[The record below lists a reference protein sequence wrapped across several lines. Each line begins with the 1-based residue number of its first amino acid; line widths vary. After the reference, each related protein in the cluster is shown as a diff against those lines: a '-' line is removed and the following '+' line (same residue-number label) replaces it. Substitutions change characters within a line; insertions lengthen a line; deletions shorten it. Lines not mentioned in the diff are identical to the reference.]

1 MQKHA
6 RRRTQQAFHEQNRY
20 GAPPGWVT
28 PEIPPGYFN
37 STGRFEDT
45 PQSSEARTGSSMQQ
59 TPISGNASF
68 AAAGLQQ
75 GQQYHQQQMFS
86 FPSACKKPRT
96 GSRGWVARRLPPVA
110 PSTSIIRAAK
120 AVATGRPGQKDRN
133 FGHSS
138 RFKSTRYE
146 PYRQEQHHNESEERR
161 PYNERR
167 RSSSSLLPP
176 RDALLHVPRVTPP
189 APINQGE
196 QQTPEAAQSYTHVSI
211 HIEKKY
217 KHSPYHGA
225 VTTPSNIFVWSLLCA
240 AT

>member
-45 PQSSEARTGSSMQQ
+45 PQSSEARTGPSIQQ
-59 TPISGNASF
+59 TTMSGNASF
-68 AAAGLQQ
+68 AATGLQL

-96 GSRGWVARRLPPVA
+96 RRLPPVA

-120 AVATGRPGQKDRN
+120 AVTTGRPRQKDRN

-146 PYRQEQHHNESEERR
+146 PYRQEQPHNESEGRR
-161 PYNERR
+161 SYNERR
-167 RSSSSLLPP
+167 RSSSMLLPP

-211 HIEKKY
+211 HIEKNTSTV
-217 KHSPYHGA
+217 HTM
-225 VTTPSNIFVWSLLCA
+225 VL
-240 AT
+240 

>member
-1 MQKHA
+1 MSLQKRA
-6 RRRTQQAFHEQNRY
+6 RRHTQRAFDDPSRY

-28 PEIPPGYFN
+28 PEIAPGYFN
-37 STGRFEDT
+37 NTGRFQAT
-45 PQSSEARTGSSMQQ
+45 PESSEARTSSSMQQ
-59 TPISGNASF
+59 TPISGNTSYVTR
-68 AAAGLQQ
+68 GLQQ
-75 GQQYHQQQMFS
+75 GQQYPQQQMFS

-96 GSRGWVARRLPPVA
+96 GSRGWVATRLPPVA

-120 AVATGRPGQKDRN
+120 AVATGRPGQRDRN

-146 PYRQEQHHNESEERR
+146 PYRQEQPHNESEGRR
-161 PYNERR
+161 SYNERR
-167 RSSSSLLPP
+167 RSSSTLLPP

-211 HIEKKY
+211 HIEKK
-217 KHSPYHGA
+217 KQ
-225 VTTPSNIFVWSLLCA
+225 T
-240 AT
+240 

>member
-1 MQKHA
+1 MFISSTENETRLITKKIECCLQKHA
-6 RRRTQQAFHEQNRY
+6 RRRTQQAFDEQNRY

-37 STGRFEDT
+37 NTGRFEDT
-45 PQSSEARTGSSMQQ
+45 QQSSEARTCSPIQQ

-120 AVATGRPGQKDRN
+120 SSCDGKTRAKRQKLW
-133 FGHSS
+133 
-138 RFKSTRYE
+138 
-146 PYRQEQHHNESEERR
+146 P
-161 PYNERR
+161 
-167 RSSSSLLPP
+167 L
-176 RDALLHVPRVTPP
+176 
-189 APINQGE
+189 
-196 QQTPEAAQSYTHVSI
+196 
-211 HIEKKY
+211 
-217 KHSPYHGA
+217 
-225 VTTPSNIFVWSLLCA
+225 
-240 AT
+240 

>member
-1 MQKHA
+1 M
-6 RRRTQQAFHEQNRY
+6 
-20 GAPPGWVT
+20 
-28 PEIPPGYFN
+28 
-37 STGRFEDT
+37 
-45 PQSSEARTGSSMQQ
+45 
-59 TPISGNASF
+59 SGNASF
-68 AAAGLQQ
+68 AVAGLQQ
-75 GQQYHQQQMFS
+75 GQQYHQQQLFS
-86 FPSACKKPRT
+86 FPSACKKPRI

-120 AVATGRPGQKDRN
+120 VVVTGRPGQEDIN

-146 PYRQEQHHNESEERR
+146 PYRQEQHHNESEERQS
-161 PYNERR
+161 YNERR

-211 HIEKKY
+211 HIENKIQSIV
-217 KHSPYHGA
+217 HTM
-225 VTTPSNIFVWSLLCA
+225 VL
-240 AT
+240 

>member
-1 MQKHA
+1 MSLQKRA
-6 RRRTQQAFHEQNRY
+6 RRHTQRAFDEPSRY

-37 STGRFEDT
+37 NTGRFQDT
-45 PQSSEARTGSSMQQ
+45 PESSEARTGSSMQQ
-59 TPISGNASF
+59 TPISGNTSF
-68 AAAGLQQ
+68 ATAGLQQ
-75 GQQYHQQQMFS
+75 GQQFPQQQMFS
-86 FPSACKKPRT
+86 FPSACRKART
-96 GSRGWVARRLPPVA
+96 HRLPPVA

-120 AVATGRPGQKDRN
+120 AVATGRPGQRDRN

-146 PYRQEQHHNESEERR
+146 PYRQEQPHNESEGRR

-167 RSSSSLLPP
+167 RSLSMLLPP

-211 HIEKKY
+211 HIERKNTSTV
-217 KHSPYHGA
+217 HTM
-225 VTTPSNIFVWSLLCA
+225 VL
-240 AT
+240 